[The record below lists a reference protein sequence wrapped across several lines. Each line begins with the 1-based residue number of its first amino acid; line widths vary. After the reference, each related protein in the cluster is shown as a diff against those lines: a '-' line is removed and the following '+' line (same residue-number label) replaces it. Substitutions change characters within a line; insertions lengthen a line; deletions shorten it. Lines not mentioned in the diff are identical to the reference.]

1 MSKLVRVKLPATGAH
16 TTVSEAY
23 AKRHNLAPINSPTHD
38 AHGRIRPRVLPKA
51 DEADSRKPAPKGD
64 EKKEGGK

>member
-16 TTVSEAY
+16 TTVSAAY
-23 AKRHNLAPINSPTHD
+23 AKRKGLTPISSPTHD
-38 AHGRIRPRVLPKA
+38 AHGRIRPRVMPKA
-51 DEADSRKPAPKGD
+51 DEAKTNAPQGN